1 MGNTI
6 FQRAKINQWIQYT
19 RTEIKEIFNN
29 LISDYKNDGF
39 QKEISFEQYNI
50 LNIIENELNKNEFI
64 AGREISLA
72 DIILYRYLVN
82 PIIIIFNRKEIIINS
97 IPHLLKWFKRIMASK
112 DEKKIYT
119 SLSQIAPVGLRNL
132 GFSCFANSSLQCFY
146 HCENL
151 TRELLNN
158 NYQIYKNKVGVLI
171 SAYLQSIESL
181 YLSGI
186 NDSKKKINYLS
197 DVIKNN
203 VTSSPEFYNYIL
215 SKFPNI
221 IRDGGNDPK
230 VVAEM
235 ILSTMN
241 KEIDSNFKYVR
252 DKEIPKNDETLLFNH
267 IFNYYE
273 NNKTVIS
280 SNFYWIK
287 EKVYNCDECGKETYN
302 FQSEYILYF
311 YPETTINGLNIK
323 IDNNKNKYKLSLEN
337 CFDYLHTSEQL
348 DISLFTCKLCNK
360 RVKAKSILNYMAT
373 LPKYLV
379 LCICK
384 DKDEQNPINY
394 LFDYNQEIDLSKYYR
409 KHPQNNYSTK
419 YKFHCGCFSKSDYFH
434 MIAYCVHFDGI
445 IYEFNDSSF
454 VENNIFN
461 YPENINFETPYLLI
475 FKREN

>member
-1 MGNTI
+1 MEEKNESKKNISLTL
-6 FQRAKINQWIQYT
+6 NNNN
-19 RTEIKEIFNN
+19 FNN
-29 LISDYKNDGF
+29 YNSIMINFAQDE
-39 QKEISFEQYNI
+39 KEEK
-50 LNIIENELNKNEFI
+50 LNIISDGQNNQINKYFEKERNNINEKEEKNLIINNQHDFKYDISLNK
-64 AGREISLA
+64 
-72 DIILYRYLVN
+72 IL
-82 PIIIIFNRKEIIINS
+82 
-97 IPHLLKWFKRIMASK
+97 
-112 DEKKIYT
+112 
-119 SLSQIAPVGLRNL
+119 PVGLRNL
-132 GFSCFANSSLQCFY
+132 GNSCFMNCCLQCFY
-146 HCENL
+146 HCAKF
-151 TRELLNN
+151 TSELLENHKKYEKLNCPILGCFLEVLKDLYINGKQSCKRQIIMLSNN
-158 NYQIYKNKVGVLI
+158 DDDSFDSEDICCCEKRRVIKRNKKIIYKNETI
-171 SAYLQSIESL
+171 PASANEL
-181 YLSGI
+181 YI
-186 NDSKKKINYLS
+186 
-197 DVIKNN
+197 
-203 VTSSPEFYNYIL
+203 YIL
-215 SKFPNI
+215 NNYTNELYKN
-221 IRDGGNDPK
+221 GNDPK

-311 YPETTINGLNIK
+311 YPETIINGLNIK

-394 LFDYNQEIDLSKYYR
+394 SFDYNQEIDLSKYYR

-445 IYEFNDSSF
+445 IYEFNDSS
-454 VENNIFN
+454 
-461 YPENINFETPYLLI
+461 YQKYDDKSKDINKYKNPYLLI
-475 FKREN
+475 YRRDDISI